1 MQYVSLGISTG
12 NIKWIS
18 SRKYVLKLINL
29 FSVFGRNDKNTK
41 YKFSCCLSKWYL
53 WQNELL
59 YVLNFTN
66 WIFLWQSFSFHVISS
81 IIYINDITRKRTTWN
96 IHVVEFYTP
105 TLIFRSLHLFICAVY
120 NNNVL
125 WLTFL
130 NTLWQDYISLSTSSS
145 FTTSTNNDSVNS
157 TNFSM
162 QWRQQFIT
170 NTSYYYC
177 KCPNFEVTY
186 VKLMFRCLLNTFRT
200 ISRSV
205 S

>member
-1 MQYVSLGISTG
+1 MAVFLISCD
-12 NIKWIS
+12 I
-18 SRKYVLKLINL
+18 INHIYQ
-29 FSVFGRNDKNTK
+29 RYNTK
-41 YKFSCCLSKWYL
+41 KDNLKYTCC
-53 WQNELL
+53 
-59 YVLNFTN
+59 
-66 WIFLWQSFSFHVISS
+66 
-81 IIYINDITRKRTTWN
+81 R
-96 IHVVEFYTP
+96 FYTP

-130 NTLWQDYISLSTSSS
+130 NTLWQDYISFSTSSS

>member
-53 WQNELL
+53 WQNEL
-59 YVLNFTN
+59 
-66 WIFLWQSFSFHVISS
+66 SS

-105 TLIFRSLHLFICAVY
+105 TLTFRSLHLFICAVY

-130 NTLWQDYISLSTSSS
+130 NTLWQDYISFSTSSS

>member
-1 MQYVSLGISTG
+1 MKIQ
-12 NIKWIS
+12 NI
-18 SRKYVLKLINL
+18 
-29 FSVFGRNDKNTK
+29 
-41 YKFSCCLSKWYL
+41 
-53 WQNELL
+53 
-59 YVLNFTN
+59 
-66 WIFLWQSFSFHVISS
+66 SFHVVYQNGIYEKTNCPVCIKLYKLNKAMAVFLISCD
-81 IIYINDITRKRTTWN
+81 IINHIYVNDITRKRTTWN

-105 TLIFRSLHLFICAVY
+105 TLIFRSLHLFLCAVY

-130 NTLWQDYISLSTSSS
+130 NTLWQDYISFSTSSS

-170 NTSYYYC
+170 NTSYYYS

-186 VKLMFRCLLNTFRT
+186 VKLMFRCLLNTFRR

>member
-1 MQYVSLGISTG
+1 MIKIQNISSHVVYQNGIYDKTNYLYIILYVS
-12 NIKWIS
+12 N
-18 SRKYVLKLINL
+18 LI
-29 FSVFGRNDKNTK
+29 
-41 YKFSCCLSKWYL
+41 
-53 WQNELL
+53 
-59 YVLNFTN
+59 N

-130 NTLWQDYISLSTSSS
+130 NTLWQDYISFSTSSS